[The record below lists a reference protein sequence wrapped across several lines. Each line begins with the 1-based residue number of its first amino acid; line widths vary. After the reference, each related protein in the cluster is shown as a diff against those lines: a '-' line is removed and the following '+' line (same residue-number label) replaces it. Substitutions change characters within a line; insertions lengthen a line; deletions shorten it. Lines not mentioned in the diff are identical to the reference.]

1 MYWLEALKFFEILE
15 KGLLIGVI
23 VSAPM
28 GPVGIL
34 CIQRTLNKGRW
45 YGFVTGLG
53 AAISDML
60 YAFITGF
67 ALSFVVDFIENER
80 NMFYLQ
86 LVGSILLFIF
96 GVYTFRSKPEKN
108 IRPSSN
114 KKGTLV
120 NNCSSAF
127 FITLSNPLII
137 FLFIAFFA
145 RFNFVVP
152 ESEKNHELLQI
163 VGFISIFIGALAWW
177 LCLTY
182 FIDKV
187 RTNSQ
192 EKTIWILNRVIGV
205 IVMIVS
211 ILGFILTWAGLS
223 FH

>member
-53 AAISDML
+53 AAISVML

-114 KKGTLV
+114 KK
-120 NNCSSAF
+120 
-127 FITLSNPLII
+127 
-137 FLFIAFFA
+137 
-145 RFNFVVP
+145 
-152 ESEKNHELLQI
+152 
-163 VGFISIFIGALAWW
+163 
-177 LCLTY
+177 
-182 FIDKV
+182 
-187 RTNSQ
+187 
-192 EKTIWILNRVIGV
+192 
-205 IVMIVS
+205 
-211 ILGFILTWAGLS
+211 
-223 FH
+223 

>member
-1 MYWLEALKFFEILE
+1 MYWIEALKFFEILE

-28 GPVGIL
+28 SPVGIL

-45 YGFVTGLG
+45 YGFV
-53 AAISDML
+53 
-60 YAFITGF
+60 TGF

-108 IRPSSN
+108 IRPTSN

-120 NNCSSAF
+120 SNCSSAF
-127 FITLSNPLII
+127 FITLSNPLVI

-145 RFNFVVP
+145 RFNFVVSD
-152 ESEKNHELLQI
+152 SEKNHHLMQI

>member
-1 MYWLEALKFFEILE
+1 MWWLEPLRIFEILE

-45 YGFVTGLG
+45 FGFITGVG
-53 AAISDML
+53 AALSDMI
-60 YAFITGF
+60 YAIITGF
-67 ALSFVVDFIENER
+67 ALSFVVDFIENPR

-86 LVGSILLFIF
+86 LVGSILLFMF

-120 NNCSSAF
+120 SNFTSAF
-127 FITLSNPLII
+127 FVTLSNPLIV

-145 RFNFVVP
+145 RFNFILPEDVP
-152 ESEKNHELLQI
+152 NHYVIQAF
-163 VGFISIFIGALAWW
+163 GFLCILIGALFWW
-177 LCLTY
+177 LTLTY
-182 FIDKV
+182 FINKV
-187 RTNSQ
+187 RTSSQ
-192 EKTIWILNRVIGV
+192 ERTIWVLNRVIGV
-205 IVMIVS
+205 VVMIVAV
-211 ILGFILTWAGLS
+211 LGVILTATGLS

>member
-1 MYWLEALKFFEILE
+1 MYWIEALKFFEILE

-60 YAFITGF
+60 YAFVTGF

-108 IRPSSN
+108 IRPTSN

-120 NNCSSAF
+120 SNCSSAF
-127 FITLSNPLII
+127 FITLSNPLVI
-137 FLFIAFFA
+137 FLFIL
-145 RFNFVVP
+145 
-152 ESEKNHELLQI
+152 K
-163 VGFISIFIGALAWW
+163 
-177 LCLTY
+177 
-182 FIDKV
+182 
-187 RTNSQ
+187 
-192 EKTIWILNRVIGV
+192 
-205 IVMIVS
+205 
-211 ILGFILTWAGLS
+211 
-223 FH
+223 